1 MKKQKWFTQTIL
13 FYTSYFGKDYFM
25 MQDVDGHIYL
35 VKAVPNITG
44 HSVDPQT
51 GTTIPVVEGL
61 KPDFS

>member
-13 FYTSYFGKDYFM
+13 FQTNYFGKDYFM

-35 VKAVPNITG
+35 AKAVPNITG
-44 HSVDPQT
+44 YSVNAET
-51 GTTIPVVEGL
+51 GLKEPVIEGL